1 MLVFCS
7 GRIRQIAR
15 YVKKA
20 CPASEDC
27 LMKRIACY
35 ISFLFICFFAQKTF
49 AQEEFIDPP
58 SRLITK
64 VPFTQL
70 TGGVIIIKAMLN
82 DFPDSLNFILDTG
95 SSGISLDSGTAEYL
109 KLKPTPTDK
118 TIRGI
123 AGIKQV
129 SFLYNQKLKLPGLIV
144 DSLNFHIND
153 YSLLTSVYGE
163 QIDGIIG
170 YSLINRYILK
180 IDNDSLNLSVCT
192 KGPLRYP
199 RGGYL
204 LKPSINRLVAQ
215 DIRVKDNRTI
225 YTKQLFDIGAGLCM
239 IFSKEFIQDSSLFD
253 RKKKVWIKQAEGIGG
268 KVDMELS
275 VLKEVKIGPYKFRKV
290 PVFIFDDENNITSY
304 PYMGGILGNDIMRRF
319 NVILNYGAGDIHII
333 PNKHYN
339 DLFDYSYVG
348 LELYLINGIIIVGDV
363 AVGSPAEAAGIFEGD
378 QVVAVNKNFTQNLN
392 QYKLAMQVPNEKIKL
407 ILRRND
413 VLIEKEF
420 KVKSIY

>member
-1 MLVFCS
+1 MLVFCD
-7 GRIRQIAR
+7 GLIKQIAR
-15 YVKKA
+15 YVQKA

-27 LMKRIACY
+27 LMKKPACY
-35 ISFLFICFFAQKTF
+35 ISFIFICLFAQKAST
-49 AQEEFIDPP
+49 QEEFIDPP

-64 VPFTQL
+64 VPFIQL

-109 KLKPTPTDK
+109 KLKPIPTDK

-129 SFLYNQKLKLPGLIV
+129 SFLYNQKLRLPGLFV

-153 YSLLTSVYGE
+153 YGLLTSVYGE

-170 YSLINRYILK
+170 YSFISRYILK
-180 IDNDSLNLSVCT
+180 IDYDSLNLSVCT

-413 VLIEKEF
+413 ILIEKEF

>member
-7 GRIRQIAR
+7 GRMKQIAL

-20 CPASEDC
+20 CLASKDC
-27 LMKRIACY
+27 LMKKPTFYIA
-35 ISFLFICFFAQKTF
+35 FLFICLFAEKAS

-64 VPFTQL
+64 IPFTQL
-70 TGGVIIIKAMLN
+70 TGGIIIIKAMLN

-123 AGIKQV
+123 AGIKTV

-153 YSLLTSVYGE
+153 YTLLTSVYGE
-163 QIDGIIG
+163 QIDGIVG
-170 YSLINRYILK
+170 YSFISRYILK
-180 IDNDSLNLSVCT
+180 IDYDSLNLSVCT

-204 LKPSINRLVAQ
+204 LKPSINKLVAQ
-215 DIRVKDNRTI
+215 DLRVKDNRTI

-239 IFSKEFIQDSSLFD
+239 IFSREFMQDSSLFD
-253 RKKKVWIKQAEGIGG
+253 RKKKVWVKQAEGIGG

-319 NVILNYGAGDIHII
+319 NVILNYTAGDIHII

-339 DLFDYSYVG
+339 DLFDYSYAG
-348 LELYLINGIIIVGDV
+348 LELYVINGIIIVGDV
-363 AVGSPAEAAGIFEGD
+363 AVGSPAEAAGVEEGD
-378 QVVAVNKNFTQNLN
+378 EVVSVNKNFSQNLN

-407 ILRRND
+407 ILRRNT

-420 KVKSIY
+420 RVKSIY